1 MTEHIN
7 VKGAS
12 GTGPGKGSGHKDGG
26 PWRPGCKQQNL
37 ANGGSCGSFLFSHLP
52 GGAGISPDS
61 PLSVQSSLSLRR
73 EVWHEK
79 AHLVQRAYELVSA
92 TKKGK
97 RRKDSRENS
106 KWTEN
111 ERIQWQS
118 KENGHTYIGGVHTES
133 QAWVLQPAARTV
145 MPGATKFLVNVW
157 NKAGYSRAGKVK
169 GPFLSSFR
177 PITSSRES
185 L

>member
-1 MTEHIN
+1 MEAHDDQTVSN
-7 VKGAS
+7 R
-12 GTGPGKGSGHKDGG
+12 T
-26 PWRPGCKQQNL
+26 WRMVGVAAP
-37 ANGGSCGSFLFSHLP
+37 FSSLTSQEVLGFHQTP
-52 GGAGISPDS
+52 H
-61 PLSVQSSLSLRR
+61 SVQSSLSWRR
-73 EVWHEK
+73 EIWHEK
-79 AHLVQRAYELVSA
+79 VHLVQRAYELVSA

-106 KWTEN
+106 KRTEN

-118 KENGHTYIGGVHTES
+118 KENGHTYTGAVHTES
-133 QAWVLQPAARTV
+133 QTWVLQPAACTV

-177 PITSSRES
+177 PITSSREY
-185 L
+185 LWT